1 MARLSEGLPLPGKYC
16 GLLNEYAA
24 GYQTGIAYAR
34 ARQDFDAAFQLLAR
48 AQELPISR
56 GLSRLRTIVDSLR
69 VQTTVASGDLKAAD
83 RFVDTLRPSWKPGA
97 WKTNS
102 VLWRPHH
109 ALGMAFAEH
118 ALAHAERRRAL
129 EVLDDLDACCVALG
143 NAYFRVDVLSLRAL
157 AQQATGNLDRA
168 LDDLSA
174 ALTIAAPQ
182 QMRRVFLDC
191 GQPLSVLLRGVL
203 NEFPIRISDSKVQA
217 FARELRELMLAA
229 AAAAADASRSSISE
243 RELEVL
249 VLLSRGHSN
258 KTIARMLGTSES
270 TVKFHL
276 KNIYTKLQVDKRRL
290 AVAVAKRRAIIE

>member
-1 MARLSEGLPLPGKYC
+1 
-16 GLLNEYAA
+16 
-24 GYQTGIAYAR
+24 
-34 ARQDFDAAFQLLAR
+34 
-48 AQELPISR
+48 
-56 GLSRLRTIVDSLR
+56 
-69 VQTTVASGDLKAAD
+69 
-83 RFVDTLRPSWKPGA
+83 
-97 WKTNS
+97 
-102 VLWRPHH
+102 
-109 ALGMAFAEH
+109 MAFAEH